1 MGRVLEKG
9 AISVRIEKMV
19 EFGRVPGKARIRP
32 SIGKLLGRV
41 QEKSPISV
49 RIEKWLNPGEYRE
62 KLEFVRVSK
71 NSSDEYRKRVQSVC
85 VPKNCRIRVRNG
97 KR

>member
-1 MGRVLEKG
+1 MYAIIILQIDGVVGRFCEVFPYFSSK
-9 AISVRIEKMV
+9 
-19 EFGRVPGKARIRP
+19 P
-32 SIGKLLGRV
+32 SIGKLFGRV
-41 QEKSPISV
+41 PEKSPISV